1 VNLPAVKE
9 PRLPAETNS
18 AIPPSLV
25 GSVAV
30 LAAGTAL
37 EWLARRL
44 AGNAAKAAGRAL
56 VRKEPSAPAKA
67 RQPQVTPAVTV
78 REFLYVREVEVDR

>member
-1 VNLPAVKE
+1 MEAGSNALA
-9 PRLPAETNS
+9 
-18 AIPPSLV
+18 PSRV

-44 AGNAAKAAGRAL
+44 AGGAARGASRAAGRAL
-56 VRKEPSAPAKA
+56 TRRESPAVPAAPKDD
-67 RQPQVTPAVTV
+67 PAVTV
-78 REFLYVREVEVDR
+78 REFLYVREVDLRR